1 MNKQE
6 FLRTLGQGLKNLPY
20 AEQDKWIDFY
30 GEMIDDRVEEGLSE
44 EEAVTAIGSVEDV
57 IAQILTQIQPEK
69 KETKKRELKPWHWV
83 LLIAGSPVWFSLLVA
98 AASVIFSLM
107 VIAWSVAIVFYAMAV
122 SLIAVGVV
130 SVLLMPVHW
139 YRGDPV
145 LGLFYLGAGL
155 LCVGL
160 GIVWFIGTHYMTK
173 GIVWL
178 CKKLFTALFS
188 RKEAAV

>member
-44 EEAVTAIGSVEDV
+44 EEAVAAIGSVEE
-57 IAQILTQIQPEK
+57 IIQQILSQTQPEVK
-69 KETKKRELKPWHWV
+69 KKKQQLKTWQLV
-83 LLIAGSPVWFSLLVA
+83 MLIVGSPLWLALLVA
-98 AASVIFSLM
+98 VASVAFFLLVTAWVG
-107 VIAWSVAIVFYAMAV
+107 VITFYAVAV
-122 SLIAVGVV
+122 GLVAVGVA
-130 SVLLMPVHW
+130 SVLLMLLYL
-139 YRGDPV
+139 YRGNPIV
-145 LGLFYLGAGL
+145 GLFYLGAGL

-178 CKKLFTALFS
+178 CKKLFTALFH